1 MVLHRAVAMVLETE
15 FVGATVHEQGETV
28 GARLNVGHVDPFGL
42 RLPHDKGLA
51 AMSLRDFQG
60 VLVTMTVT
68 IVVVGMVV
76 VKPGQVEGLP
86 ALPFVEYELP
96 ALNGAEAPRV
106 RNAEGRPRQA

>member
-1 MVLHRAVAMVLETE
+1 MRARTTRPTDGDA
-15 FVGATVHEQGETV
+15 
-28 GARLNVGHVDPFGL
+28 
-42 RLPHDKGLA
+42 PHDVGLTA
-51 AMSLRDFQG
+51 AGPGNLEG
-60 VLVTMTVT
+60 VLVAVG
-68 IVVVGMVV
+68 IAVVVVGMVV